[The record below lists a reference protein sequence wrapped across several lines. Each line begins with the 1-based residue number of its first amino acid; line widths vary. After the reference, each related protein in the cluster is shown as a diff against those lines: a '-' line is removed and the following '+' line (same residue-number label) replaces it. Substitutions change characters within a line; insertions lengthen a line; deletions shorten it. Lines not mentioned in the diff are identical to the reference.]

1 MAILY
6 CMRKRVLIF
15 LGIAA
20 AILTGLNQYNN
31 YKSQEIQ
38 KSIASKILRFHVLA
52 NSDEKAD
59 QDVKLLVR
67 NAVGTY
73 LEPYLSGCKSLEESK
88 QVINEKMEEIIAVS
102 EDTLKK
108 NGFDYSVIAR
118 ITTTEF
124 PDKQYGDYTFPKG
137 KYEALQIVIGEGRGH
152 NWWCVLYPQMCFRG
166 SVYEIVDDGAK
177 EELREL
183 LTTEEYETVING
195 GKYEIRFKALEF
207 FEKNS

>member
-1 MAILY
+1 M
-6 CMRKRVLIF
+6 LIF

-166 SVYEIVDDGAK
+166 SVYEIVDEGAK